1 MDPKTQKLTVLVKV
15 PLHQTVNRATGYA
28 STCWPGTSADENIV
42 LGAPHSVLQMFLFV
56 PAEFQILSG
65 AAMLHNE
72 AFSTQL
78 VPHSTSVL
86 CSVSST
92 VTMLSLF
99 RDLLQ
104 VRLLYQT
111 SWHMNSISAIRP
123 VPPSKIQSSQPCRSL
138 NESKIDQVQI
148 HD

>member
-1 MDPKTQKLTVLVKV
+1 M
-15 PLHQTVNRATGYA
+15 
-28 STCWPGTSADENIV
+28 

-111 SWHMNSISAIRP
+111 S
-123 VPPSKIQSSQPCRSL
+123 
-138 NESKIDQVQI
+138 
-148 HD
+148 